1 MKLKLKKRTTRVRR
15 NKKVKFLFLPII
27 HQGYFYWLEK
37 VEITKNF
44 NGYKYQTTT
53 IKSLKNNIE
62 KENEKQVD
70 DKQKL
75 IILQPQA

>member
-1 MKLKLKKRTTRVRR
+1 MKLRLKKGVTRVKR

-53 IKSLKNNIE
+53 IKSLKSNI
-62 KENEKQVD
+62 KKATK
-70 DKQKL
+70 KQKV
-75 IILQPQA
+75 ITLQPQS